1 MTGRPAPPAPPRVQA
16 LPHAAVGASA
26 LFRAYAAGDAAALAF
41 YRWSPQSA
49 ADRAEAAHA
58 AARAARHRDA
68 VADVLAEQNAAWGA
82 PPEVMGGVETLRDPE
97 SVAVVTG
104 QQLGLFAGPLYTV
117 YKARTAVRL
126 AERLARETGRPAVPV
141 FWLADEDHDFAEI
154 RRAAFADGP
163 DVRFAVYDDGRP
175 ARDNAVPVG
184 RIVLAEGAVAHA
196 LGGLE
201 AALPAGPHRTEA
213 LALARAAYVPGR
225 TMRDAFAHLLRAL
238 VPDVVL
244 MSADDARLKA
254 LAAPLVRREVE
265 TWARTYADLEARSA
279 DLEAAGFHAQVAPS
293 PLNLFW
299 LEDATPPNTEGGA
312 EGGAQP
318 AGAGRRLALDPAP
331 SPSGAQTAGAQT
343 AGAQTAGAQTAGA
356 ADVFEVR
363 GAGRA
368 LSAADLLAA
377 PPERFSPNVV
387 LRPLVQDTLLPTAA
401 YVAGPGEAAYFAQL
415 GPVYERFGVPMPVVE
430 PRLSLTV
437 VEPSVDKVLDRY
449 DLALGDLSGDLAG
462 LWRRLALEE
471 SDTDL
476 DGAFAYAR
484 ARLGSVL
491 DDLEAAAARVG
502 GELNGASGAARA
514 AVQHAVD
521 RLETKTVRVEKRNH
535 ATVRERLER
544 AQAALWPGGALQE
557 RALGPLGVVARHGVG
572 ALEGFVEAVPLDA
585 SSHYV
590 VRP

>member
-1 MTGRPAPPAPPRVQA
+1 MTDRPAPPPQPAVQA

-26 LFRAYAAGDAAALAF
+26 LFRAYAAGDDAALAF
-41 YRWSPQSA
+41 YRWNPWSPR
-49 ADRAEAAHA
+49 DRAEAARTA
-58 AARAARHRDA
+58 AEGARHRDA

-82 PPEVMGGVETLRDPE
+82 SPDVLGGVETLRDSA
-97 SVAVVTG
+97 SVAIVTG

-126 AERLARETGRPAVPV
+126 AERLGWETGRPAVPV
-141 FWLADEDHDFAEI
+141 FWLADEDHDFAEV

-163 DVRFAVYDDGRP
+163 DVRFAVYDPESGPGQAGRP
-175 ARDNAVPVG
+175 AHENAVPVG
-184 RIVLAEGAVAHA
+184 RIVLAEDAVMRA
-196 LGGLE
+196 LDELE
-201 AALPAGPHRTEA
+201 AALPAGPYRAEA

-254 LAAPLVRREVE
+254 LAAPLVRRELTTWPE
-265 TWARTYADLEARSA
+265 TLLALKGQSA
-279 DLEAAGFHAQVAPS
+279 ALEAAGFHAQVAPS
-293 PLNLFW
+293 PVNLFW
-299 LEDATPPNTEGGA
+299 LEDAAPPG
-312 EGGAQP
+312 EGGAQT
-318 AGAGRRLALDPAP
+318 AGAGRRLALDP
-331 SPSGAQTAGAQT
+331 SEAGD
-343 AGAQTAGAQTAGA
+343 G
-356 ADVFEVR
+356 FEVR

-368 LSAADLLAA
+368 LSAADLLAV

-437 VEPSVDKVLDRY
+437 VEPSVAKTLDRY
-449 DLALGDLSGDLAG
+449 DLALGDLSSDLAG
-462 LWRRLALEE
+462 LWRRLALAE

-476 DGAFAYAR
+476 DAAFADAR
-484 ARLGSVL
+484 ARLGAVM
-491 DDLEAAAARVG
+491 DDLEAVAARVG
-502 GELNGASGAARA
+502 GELEGAAGAARA
-514 AVQHAVD
+514 ATENAVD
-521 RLETKTVRVEKRNH
+521 RLETKTVRVEKRSH
-535 ATVRERLER
+535 QTVRERLER

-572 ALEGFVEAVPLDA
+572 ALSDLVGAVPLDA

>member
-1 MTGRPAPPAPPRVQA
+1 MTGRPAPPAPLTVQA

-26 LFRAYAAGDAAALAF
+26 LFRAYAAGDGAALAF
-41 YRWSPQSA
+41 YRWSPWSA
-49 ADRAEAAHA
+49 ADRAEAAA
-58 AARAARHRDA
+58 VAARAARHRDA

-82 PPEVMGGVETLRDPE
+82 SPEVMGGVETLRDPA

-126 AERLARETGRPAVPV
+126 AGRLEEETGRPAVPV

-184 RIVLAEGAVAHA
+184 RIVLAEEAVAGA
-196 LGGLE
+196 LAGLE
-201 AALPAGPHRTEA
+201 AALPAGPHRAEA
-213 LALARAAYVPGR
+213 LALARAAYVPSR

-279 DLEAAGFHAQVAPS
+279 ALEAAGFHAQVAPS
-293 PLNLFW
+293 PVNLFW
-299 LEDATPPNTEGGA
+299 LEDDATPPDGEAGA
-312 EGGAQP
+312 QPAGAQP

-331 SPSGAQTAGAQT
+331 SPSGA
-343 AGAQTAGAQTAGA
+343 
-356 ADVFEVR
+356 ADTFEVR
-363 GAGRA
+363 GAGRS

-437 VEPSVDKVLDRY
+437 VEPGVAKVLDRY
-449 DLALGDLSGDLAG
+449 GLALADLSGDLAG
-462 LWRRLALEE
+462 LWRRLALAE
-471 SDTDL
+471 SDVDL
-476 DGAFAYAR
+476 DAAFADAR
-484 ARLGSVL
+484 ARLASVM
-491 DDLEAAAARVG
+491 DGLEAVAARVG
-502 GELNGASGAARA
+502 GELEGAAGAARA
-514 AVQHAVD
+514 ATQNAVD
-521 RLETKTVRVEKRNH
+521 RLETKTVRVEKRGH
-535 ATVRERLER
+535 EAIRERLER
-544 AQAALWPGGALQE
+544 SQAALWPGGALQE

-572 ALEGFVEAVPLDA
+572 ALADLVGAVPLDA